1 MKLFIDTINT
11 DFFISLIEDNKT
23 IAFIHQEKLIKK
35 SDFLP
40 KAFSELMTKANKDIE
55 DIKSIYVTDGP
66 GSFMGIRAGL
76 TFAKVICHVQKKR
89 LFVANNFIFI
99 AGGQDG
105 TYYVDAKSSQSF
117 KGSVKGSNVE
127 VELVDATED
136 SSIDYKAFIESPETT
151 LENFKEVKDIVNYEP
166 QYFKDP
172 QIGGA

>member
-11 DFFISLIEDNKT
+11 DFFISLIKDNKT
-23 IAFIHQEKLIKK
+23 IAFIHKEKLIKK

-40 KAFSELMTKANKDIE
+40 KAFSELMTKANKDIK
-55 DIKSIYVTDGP
+55 DIESIYVTDGP

-76 TFAKVICHVQKKR
+76 TFAKVICHVQKKN
-89 LFVANNFIFI
+89 LYVANNFIFI
-99 AGGQDG
+99 SGGQEG
-105 TYYVDAKSSQSF
+105 TYYVDAKSNQSF
-117 KGSVKGSNVE
+117 KGSVSGSNVE

-136 SSIDYKAFIESPETT
+136 SNIDYKAFIANPEMT
-151 LENFKEVKDIVNYEP
+151 LKHFKEVSDITNYEP

>member
-11 DFFISLIEDNKT
+11 DFFISLIKDNKT
-23 IAFIHQEKLIKK
+23 IAFIHKEKLIKK

-40 KAFSELMTKANKDIE
+40 KAFSELMANADKDIK
-55 DIKSIYVTDGP
+55 DIDSIYVTDGP

-76 TFAKVICHVQKKR
+76 TFAKVICHVQKKS

-99 AGGQDG
+99 SGGQEG
-105 TYYVDAKSSQSF
+105 TYYVDAKSNQSF
-117 KGSVKGSNVE
+117 RGLVKKSNVE
-127 VELVDATED
+127 VKLVDATED
-136 SSIDYKAFIESPETT
+136 SNIDYKAFIANPETT
-151 LENFKEVKDIVNYEP
+151 LKHFKEVSDITNYEP